1 MNGRFVNIINSNKPV
16 LVDFFADWCQP
27 CKQMSPILKEVKS
40 ELKENVRIIKVNVDK
55 NPAIA
60 TRYQIRSI
68 PTVIVFK
75 NGEPIWELRTPHPS
89 RALEGM
95 EQCWWWRRMN
105 HPLSANLTVGFL
117 PRGK

>member
-1 MNGRFVNIINSNKPV
+1 MNGRFVSIINSNKPV

-75 NGEPIWELRTPHPS
+75 NGEPQWTGVGLR
-89 RALEGM
+89 
-95 EQCWWWRRMN
+95 Q
-105 HPLSANLTVGFL
+105 ANEIKTILLQHITA
-117 PRGK
+117 

>member
-1 MNGRFVNIINSNKPV
+1 MNERFLNIINSNKPV

-40 ELKENVRIIKVNVDK
+40 ELKESVRIIKVNVDK

-68 PTVIVFK
+68 PTIIVFK
-75 NGEPIWELRTPHPS
+75 NGEPQWTGVGLC
-89 RALEGM
+89 
-95 EQCWWWRRMN
+95 Q
-105 HPLSANLTVGFL
+105 ANEIKTILLQHITA
-117 PRGK
+117 

>member
-16 LVDFFADWCQP
+16 LVDFYADWCGP
-27 CKQMSPILKEVKS
+27 CKQMPPILKEVKS

-68 PTVIVFK
+68 PTIIIFK
-75 NGEPIWELRTPHPS
+75 NGEPQWTGVGLHPANELTEVLKKH
-89 RALEGM
+89 LNG
-95 EQCWWWRRMN
+95 
-105 HPLSANLTVGFL
+105 H
-117 PRGK
+117 